1 MRESQM
7 KKAIAIAVAGA
18 FVAPAYAADITI
30 GGNIEY
36 VYVENGN
43 TNVEDFVT
51 DDNLISI
58 SAATELANGLTVTGG
73 FAIEASADN
82 ATTTADSSTTVNNPV
97 NDGGH
102 NITIAGDFGSLAIG
116 DVTGAMDT
124 WEYTDVA
131 PYFGGFGADG
141 DDNSVVLTPATGVE
155 GLTLVVGMTF
165 EGDANGNPEGN
176 SYGVGY
182 SVQGV
187 NLYYGKD
194 DTKAATSAQNAW
206 GANTTVAGFYIGYE
220 TAEQKSGSSSSGNL
234 EWTGV
239 AAKYTMDNITLA
251 YENQV
256 KSDDGTDE
264 SDLTVVSAS
273 MDLGGGVNVYI
284 AKADDDTASTVVDKT
299 AVGINYAF

>member
-1 MRESQM
+1 M

-36 VYVENGN
+36 VYVENGS

-51 DDNLISI
+51 DDNVISI

-73 FAIEASADN
+73 FAIESSADN
-82 ATTTADSSTTVNNPV
+82 ALTDSNSDTVAASV

-102 NITIAGDFGSLAIG
+102 NITIAGEFGSLGIG

-141 DDNSVVLTPATGVE
+141 DDNSLVLKPATGVE

-182 SVQGV
+182 SVSGV

-194 DTKAATSAQNAW
+194 DTKTATSAQNAW
-206 GANTTVAGFYIGYE
+206 GVNTTVAGVYVGYE

-234 EWTGV
+234 EWTGL

-284 AKADDDTASTVVDKT
+284 AKADDDTASTTVDKT
-299 AVGINYAF
+299 ALGINYAF

>member
-1 MRESQM
+1 M

-51 DDNLISI
+51 DDNVISI
-58 SAATELANGLTVTGG
+58 SASTELANGMSVTGG

-82 ATTTADSSTTVNNPV
+82 VTTLTDENIANPV

-102 NITIAGDFGSLAIG
+102 NITISGDFGSVAIG

-141 DDNSVVLTPATGVE
+141 DDNSVVVKPATGID
-155 GLTLVVGMTF
+155 GLTVVVGMTF
-165 EGDANGNPEGN
+165 EGDANSNPEGN
-176 SYGVGY
+176 SYGIGY
-182 SVQGV
+182 SVSGV
-187 NLYYGKD
+187 NVYYGKD
-194 DTKAATSAQNAW
+194 DTKTATSAQNAW
-206 GANTTVAGFYIGYE
+206 GVNTTVSGVYVGYE
-220 TAEQKSGSSSSGNL
+220 TAEQKSGSTSGNL
-234 EWTGV
+234 EWTGL
-239 AAKYTMDNITLA
+239 AAKYTMGDITFA

-256 KSDDGTDE
+256 KNDDGTDE
-264 SDLTVVSAS
+264 SDLTVLSAS

-284 AKADDDTASTVVDKT
+284 SKADDDTASTVVDKT
-299 AVGINYAF
+299 ALGINYAF

>member
-36 VYVENGN
+36 VYVSNEQ

-51 DDNLISI
+51 DDNVISI
-58 SAATELANGLTVTGG
+58 SAATELANGMSVTAG

-82 ATTTADSSTTVNNPV
+82 AVTDSNSETVPAAV

-102 NITIAGDFGSLAIG
+102 NITISGDFGSLAIG

-141 DDNSVVLTPATGVE
+141 DDNSVVVTPATGVE
-155 GLTLVVGMTF
+155 GLTVVVGMTF

-176 SYGVGY
+176 SYGIGY
-182 SVQGV
+182 SISGV

-194 DTKAATSAQNAW
+194 NTKDADAQQTAY
-206 GANTTVAGFYIGYE
+206 GFNTTIAGVYLGWE
-220 TAEQKSGSSSSGNL
+220 TADESDSTSGNL

-251 YENQV
+251 YENQQN
-256 KSDDGTDE
+256 SDDGVNDT
-264 SDLTVVSAS
+264 DLTVLSAS

-284 AKADDDTASTVVDKT
+284 AKADDTTASTIVDKT